1 MLLFHLKNRFQVLKG
16 MSVKVSRKQSK
27 NWLRRTNRQVSLNA
41 KSWSYIDTVVNN
53 HEATSNCFHFYRT
66 IVIFSTLC
74 FVGIFWNLA
83 RVFYKPL
90 GSLWSLCFVLFFRQK
105 NWKSQDPN
113 IPKIQKHNICRKNK
127 TRQQIRIYPSTTW
140 QGLMKHVC
148 QTSGSNQRQRR
159 GHWTLKEF
167 GAIGLNQLV
176 LRIFK
181 MATQGVY

>member
-66 IVIFSTLC
+66 IVIFSTIC

-83 RVFYKPL
+83 RVFYQP
-90 GSLWSLCFVLFFRQK
+90 WEAFDHFVLFCFFARKIESLKTQTSQK
-105 NWKSQDPN
+105 YKNTISAEKTKQD
-113 IPKIQKHNICRKNK
+113 NK
-127 TRQQIRIYPSTTW
+127 YVYILQRLGRGSWNTCAKL
-140 QGLMKHVC
+140 QGLTKDNGVD
-148 QTSGSNQRQRR
+148 
-159 GHWTLKEF
+159 
-167 GAIGLNQLV
+167 IGLWRNLV
-176 LRIFK
+176 R
-181 MATQGVY
+181 